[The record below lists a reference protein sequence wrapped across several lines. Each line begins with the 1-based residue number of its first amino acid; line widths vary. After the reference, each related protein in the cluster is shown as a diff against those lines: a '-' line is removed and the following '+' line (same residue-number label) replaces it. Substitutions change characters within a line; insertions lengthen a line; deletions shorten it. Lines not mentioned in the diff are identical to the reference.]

1 MDVYEDRSTW
11 STWTAEPVRPRWQ
24 LALRFAGSVVWFP
37 VVAVLWVAVAAVFLV
52 VGMFAEVITVFSNT
66 LERGYLNMMG
76 AALDRVGALASWC
89 VSWPELR
96 HEGDPDFYKAR
107 VDKVVGRWTA
117 RASAPRKPNMPPPPV
132 ECAIPLRK
140 YRCVGGWYVA
150 EVALAQGWEVR
161 PTDVRKEVRLKWSA
175 ASKTD

>member
-1 MDVYEDRSTW
+1 MDVYEDR

-37 VVAVLWVAVAAVFLV
+37 VVCVLGAAVMAAFLV
-52 VGMFAEVITVFSNT
+52 VGMFAEVITVFSSR
-66 LERGYLNMMG
+66 LERGYLNAMG
-76 AALDRVGALASWC
+76 SALKRVGWLASWC

-96 HEGDPDFYKAR
+96 HEGDADFYKAR
-107 VDKVVGRWTA
+107 VGKVVGRWTA

-140 YRCVGGWYVA
+140 YRGVGGWYVA
-150 EVALAQGWEVR
+150 EVALSQGWELR
-161 PTDVRKEVRLKWSA
+161 PTDVSKEVRLWWSA
-175 ASKTD
+175 ASKAD